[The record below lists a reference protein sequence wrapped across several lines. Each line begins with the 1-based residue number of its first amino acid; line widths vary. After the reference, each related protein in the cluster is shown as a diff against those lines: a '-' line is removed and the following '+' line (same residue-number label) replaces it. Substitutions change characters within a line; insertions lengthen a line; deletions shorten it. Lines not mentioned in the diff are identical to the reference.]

1 LLVELHPAIDARI
14 EARLLERFARTHEL
28 EPIPSEVRRASDFD
42 PQLRPIGGLRRIDRE
57 LLVAEFRDG
66 PQEWLWATP
75 RGR

>member
-1 LLVELHPAIDARI
+1 MAVAASLGASELR
-14 EARLLERFARTHEL
+14 L
-28 EPIPSEVRRASDFD
+28 EPSLEVERIPSQVRRASDFD

-75 RGR
+75 RPR